1 MIYHVLIEDWRQL
14 SIFHQSHAAMLQQ
27 LLTNIE
33 RVLTLA
39 DGVSTDTACAVME
52 CLKRAYTYVHTVSQD
67 RFKLED
73 CTVKALD
80 KFDAGFKRCL
90 EYRLEEEEH
99 QASEELDS
107 CEQISGECTHMNQ

>member
-1 MIYHVLIEDWRQL
+1 
-14 SIFHQSHAAMLQQ
+14 MLQQ

-33 RVLTLA
+33 HVLTLA

-73 CTVKALD
+73 CTIKTLD
-80 KFDAGFKRCL
+80 KFDAAFKRYL
-90 EYRLEEEEH
+90 EYRLEKEEH

-107 CEQISGECTHMNQ
+107 CEQLSGVCRHVNQ